1 MTARRYPTERL
12 HDPGS
17 DRAQCSAPLPPPP
30 VVGGGDDNDVD
41 WVARGLSS
49 SGGGSIVALTLHRSS
64 ASLSLWGGEGGGG
77 GEEACGIPGRGEENE
92 YRGRKV
98 QGGVEVDEAPHGGRK
113 RMVAASA
120 AGPPVPGAG
129 DELGCGGRRRWPGT
143 GRPLC
148 GCPPVTFQRG
158 VSPPATCQCTR
169 RRRWLDGAWGLR
181 SSRIGVK

>member
-1 MTARRYPTERL
+1 MI
-12 HDPGS
+12 PGVTG
-17 DRAQCSAPLPPPP
+17 CSVLRPSPPPRCGWWRRQRRGLGGPRP
-30 VVGGGDDNDVD
+30 VVLRRWFHRDIDAAPV
-41 WVARGLSS
+41 VSV
-49 SGGGSIVALTLHRSS
+49 IVSV
-64 ASLSLWGGEGGGG
+64 GGEGGGG

-98 QGGVEVDEAPHGGRK
+98 QGGVEVDEAHHGRRK
-113 RMVAASA
+113 RMAAALA

-129 DELGCGGRRRWPGT
+129 DELGHGGQRRWPGT

-148 GCPPVTFQRG
+148 GCPPVTFLRG

-181 SSRIGVK
+181 S